1 MAHECPIVN
10 IVFAATQKNL
20 FTADL
25 ITFHAMNQRGV
36 FQIADIIGNRI
47 ITRLPVLGSKVTDQ
61 LTDGNQL
68 SEMGAQIDEHIFE
81 QASIL
86 NPISTDDI
94 TKQNRIAESGNGFP
108 SGLRIRKIE
117 KNG

>member
-1 MAHECPIVN
+1 
-10 IVFAATQKNL
+10 
-20 FTADL
+20 
-25 ITFHAMNQRGV
+25 MNQRGV
-36 FQIADIIGNRI
+36 FQITDIIGNRI

-94 TKQNRIAESGNGFP
+94 TKQNRKEWVVPPYPYIPRNFC
-108 SGLRIRKIE
+108 R
-117 KNG
+117 

>member
-1 MAHECPIVN
+1 
-10 IVFAATQKNL
+10 
-20 FTADL
+20 
-25 ITFHAMNQRGV
+25 MNQRGV
-36 FQIADIIGNRI
+36 FQIADIIGDRI

-81 QASIL
+81 QTGIL

-94 TKQNRIAESGNGFP
+94 TQTESYRGERKWL
-108 SGLRIRKIE
+108 SIRPPHPE
-117 KNG
+117 D

>member
-1 MAHECPIVN
+1 
-10 IVFAATQKNL
+10 
-20 FTADL
+20 
-25 ITFHAMNQRGV
+25 MNQRGV

-81 QASIL
+81 QAGIL

-94 TKQNRIAESGNGFP
+94 AKQNRIAESGNGFP